1 MGKWESRG
9 NSGDGEGGKGSGLGS
24 VDASGREGT
33 GNHTHT
39 QGFGISL
46 ILIRRT
52 TRNPRQ
58 PESVGSEF
66 TYGIVG
72 RDVHG
77 TDALAIELRADR
89 TGILGVFR
97 QVRGAASSVDVRNQA
112 LIECTHKHW
121 FSLGTGWYSS

>member
-9 NSGDGEGGKGSGLGS
+9 NSGDGEKGKGSGLGS

-97 QVRGAASSVDVRNQA
+97 QVRGAASSVDVR
-112 LIECTHKHW
+112 IRR
-121 FSLGTGWYSS
+121 

>member
-1 MGKWESRG
+1 MG
-9 NSGDGEGGKGSGLGS
+9 SGVRRGKGLGRES

-72 RDVHG
+72 RDVHD
-77 TDALAIELRADR
+77 TDALA
-89 TGILGVFR
+89 
-97 QVRGAASSVDVRNQA
+97 N
-112 LIECTHKHW
+112 
-121 FSLGTGWYSS
+121 

>member
-1 MGKWESRG
+1 MGAMG
-9 NSGDGEGGKGSGLGS
+9 SGVRRGKGLRRES

-97 QVRGAASSVDVRNQA
+97 QVRGAASSVDIR
-112 LIECTHKHW
+112 IRR
-121 FSLGTGWYSS
+121 

>member
-1 MGKWESRG
+1 MGQWESRVRW
-9 NSGDGEGGKGSGLGS
+9 GKGLGRGS

-72 RDVHG
+72 RDVHD
-77 TDALAIELRADR
+77 TDALAKRVAGRAHR
-89 TGILGVFR
+89 YPWRLP
-97 QVRGAASSVDVRNQA
+97 ASQGR
-112 LIECTHKHW
+112 
-121 FSLGTGWYSS
+121 